1 MSRLVGKETL
11 PELTLRRALYKRGV
25 RYRKEYLVNQK
36 PKIRADIAFLRPR
49 VCVFVDGC
57 FWHGCPEHFRVPR
70 SNSPWWIEK
79 IEDNRR
85 RDERQQAILEEDGW
99 TLLRFW
105 EHEITPAL
113 LDGVCGKIESAIH
126 RMSK

>member
-11 PELTLRRALYKRGV
+11 PELALRRALYKRGV
-25 RYRKEYLVNQK
+25 RYRKQYLVNKK
-36 PKIRADIAFLRPR
+36 PKIRADIAFLRQR

-57 FWHGCPEHFRVPR
+57 FWHGCPAHFRAPR

-85 RDERQQAILEEDGW
+85 RDQRQQSVLEEDGW
-99 TLLRFW
+99 TVLRFW

-113 LDGVCGKIESAIH
+113 LDGVCERIESAIH
-126 RMSK
+126 RVSK